1 MENTQKKLFTRWL
14 DAIERAGNKLPDP
27 VVIFAV
33 LCLVILLV
41 SAVAGLSGL
50 SAVNPATGETVYAT
64 NLLNKEGIARIISEA
79 VKNFAAFPPVAMVLV
94 AMIGIGV
101 AEKSGWFEALMK
113 SAVETAPKYAIV
125 PVIIFT
131 GIMGNAAGDAG
142 PIVLPPIAA
151 MVFMRLG
158 YHPVAGLIC
167 AYASCVGAFAANLT
181 IGMTD
186 VLALAFT
193 EPAAHLIDKTVELNV
208 AMNYYFIAV
217 STFLLL
223 FISWIVT
230 MKITIPRLG
239 KYVPEGNLNL
249 ADSDTSLNPQEKRAL
264 RCANISA
271 LIFMAILV
279 LLALPEGALLRN
291 AETGSLINKSPLMDG
306 IIFIV
311 TFLFFVPGLVYA
323 VMTGRVTKSG
333 DVARM
338 MTESMAAMANFIVIV
353 FFAAQ
358 MLAYFNWSNLGVIT
372 AIKGA
377 EALAGQ
383 SGIVLILGIICMS
396 MLVNMLIG
404 SSSAKWAIL
413 APIFVPMLMLLG
425 YHPAFTQ
432 MLYRIG
438 DSITNPITP
447 MLPYMP
453 LLLSFAQRYVKNIGM
468 GTLIAGLMPY
478 TIAFGIA
485 WALMMIAWYL
495 IGWPLGPG
503 GHIYLT
509 TP

>member
-1 MENTQKKLFTRWL
+1 MESTQKTLFTRWL
-14 DAIERAGNKLPDP
+14 DAIEKAGNKLPDP

-33 LCLVILLV
+33 LCLMILLA
-41 SAVAGLSGL
+41 SAVAGMAGV
-50 SAVNPATGETVYAT
+50 SAVNPATGETVTAA
-64 NLLNKEGIARIISEA
+64 NLLNKEGIARIISESL
-79 VKNFAAFPPVAMVLV
+79 KNFAAFPPLGMVLV

-193 EPAAHLIDKTVELNV
+193 EPAAHLIDKNIELNV
-208 AMNYYFIAV
+208 AMNYYFIAA

-223 FISWIVT
+223 FVSWFVT
-230 MKITIPRLG
+230 LKITIPRMG
-239 KYVPEGNLNL
+239 KYTPDAGLDFSAADANL
-249 ADSDTSLNPQEKRAL
+249 THKEKRAL
-264 RCANISA
+264 RFANLSA
-271 LIFMAILV
+271 LILMGIL
-279 LLALPEGALLRN
+279 LALALPEGALLRN

-306 IIFIV
+306 IILIV

-323 VMTGRVTKSG
+323 VMTEQVKKSS

-338 MTESMAAMANFIVIV
+338 MTESMAAMGSFIVIV

-358 MLAYFNWSNLGVIT
+358 MLAFFNWSNLGVIT

-377 EALAGQ
+377 EALSGQ
-383 SGIVLILGIICMS
+383 SGITLILGIIFMS

-413 APIFVPMLMLLG
+413 APIFIPMLMLLG

-447 MLPYMP
+447 MIPYMP

-468 GTLIAGLMPY
+468 GTLIAALMPY
-478 TIAFGIA
+478 TIAFGIF
-485 WALMMIAWYL
+485 WTLMIIAWFL

-503 GHIYLT
+503 GHIYLN